1 MNIRQTIT
9 QRARVTRKKSRTMP
23 GGRLV
28 LKPKHPNRI
37 LSYVSKKHPELLPM
51 QINLFNRSPLR
62 LMLSDIGIGLN
73 TWSRILKNTTIMT
86 TDEIKDITRYLKCK
100 LDDLI

>member
-1 MNIRQTIT
+1 
-9 QRARVTRKKSRTMP
+9 MP
-23 GGRLV
+23 GGRLI
-28 LKPKHPNRI
+28 LQPKHPNTI
-37 LSYVSKKHPELLPM
+37 LAFVSKKHPELLPM

-62 LMLSDIGIGLN
+62 LMLQEIGIGLN

-86 TDEIKDITRYLKCK
+86 TDEMKDIARFLKCK

>member
-1 MNIRQTIT
+1 
-9 QRARVTRKKSRTMP
+9 MP
-23 GGRLV
+23 GGRLI
-28 LKPKHPNRI
+28 LQPKYPNRI
-37 LSYVSKKHPELLPM
+37 LAFISKNHPELLPM

-62 LMLSDIGIGLN
+62 LMLHEIGIGLN

-86 TDEIKDITRYLKCK
+86 TDEIKDIARFLKCK